1 VREVLQSLARHLHAF
16 AADVGLQEGELA
28 GAIDFLTRTGQT
40 CTPTRQEFILLSDV
54 LGLSMRVVGQSH
66 PAGGAVTESTVL
78 GPFFVEGAPAFALGD
93 DLSGGAPGSPCLV
106 RGTVRDEDGAPV
118 AGARMEVWQADDE
131 GHYDV
136 QLDGL
141 DGPRN
146 RGHLHTG
153 ADGGYAFWAS
163 RPVAYPI
170 PDDGPVGELLAAAGR
185 GPWRPAHIHFM
196 ITAPGRA
203 TITTHVFDASDAYL
217 DDDAVFGVKPSLVA
231 DFAEHPPGEAPDGRR
246 LDEPWFSLDF
256 DFVMARR
263 PAR

>member
-1 VREVLQSLARHLHAF
+1 VRAVLESLTRHLHAF
-16 AADVGLQEGELA
+16 AADVDLQEGELA
-28 GAIDFLTRTGQT
+28 TAIDFLTRTGQT

-54 LGLSMRVVGQSH
+54 LGLSMRTVGQSH
-66 PAGGAVTESTVL
+66 PAGGDVTESTVL
-78 GPFFVEGAPAFALGD
+78 GPFFVEGSPAFAIGD
-93 DLSGGAPGSPCLV
+93 DLSGGAPGAPCLV
-106 RGTVRDEDGAPV
+106 RGTVRGEDGAPV

-185 GPWRPAHIHFM
+185 GPWRPAHVHFLV
-196 ITAPGRA
+196 TAPGYA
-203 TITTHVFDASDAYL
+203 PITTHVFDADDRYL
-217 DDDAVFGVKPSLVA
+217 GNDAVFGVKTSLVA
-231 DFAEHPPGEAPDGRR
+231 EFAEHAPGEAPDGRR
-246 LDEPWFSLDF
+246 LDEPWFSLDH
-256 DFVMARR
+256 DFVMALR
-263 PAR
+263 PTR